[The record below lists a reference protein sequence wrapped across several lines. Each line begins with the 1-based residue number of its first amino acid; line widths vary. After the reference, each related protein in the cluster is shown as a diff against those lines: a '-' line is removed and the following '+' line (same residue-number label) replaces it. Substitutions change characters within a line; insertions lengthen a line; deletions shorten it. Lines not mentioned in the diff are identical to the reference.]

1 MPKYRKAPSGEWI
14 GYPELSMEDIDHE
27 SFKTVAR
34 LTAEAMIEDRMGR
47 VVLRMDHDTYMKFLD
62 AVKGR
67 FGNIRASS
75 VEKAALDAVKAW
87 MQEEGAK

>member
-1 MPKYRKAPSGEWI
+1 MAKYRKAPSGGWI
-14 GYPELSMEDIDHE
+14 GYPELKMEDVEHE

-34 LTAEAMIEDRMGR
+34 LTAEAMIEDRKGR
-47 VVLRMDHDTYMKFLD
+47 VVLHMDQETYMKFLD
-62 AVKGR
+62 AVKKR
-67 FGNIRASS
+67 FGNMRASS

>member
-1 MPKYRKAPSGEWI
+1 MVKYRKAPSGEWI
-14 GYPELSMEDIDHE
+14 GYPELKMDDIDHE

-47 VVLRMDHDTYMKFLD
+47 VVLRMDLETYKKFLD
-62 AVKGR
+62 AVKKR

-75 VEKAALDAVKAW
+75 IEKAALDAVKGW
-87 MQEEGAK
+87 MEEEAK